1 MENTF
6 QCVRFVW
13 NKMLE
18 YSNSYLE
25 MYNKL
30 CVPNY
35 GYIAA
40 NNQFLNDKSFI
51 VDRHSINNTKI
62 FLKKAFHN
70 FFSKNTN
77 GMSYDIRK
85 EDCKP
90 RGYPRF
96 KSKKHSK
103 CSFTS
108 YKTEIVE
115 INYEDHMIKL
125 NVLGYIEFDK
135 REKQIPSYW
144 KLKHYTI
151 SKSNDKYYV
160 SLNFQYEDN
169 RIPENP
175 ELKVVAP
182 VPDLTLGLDY
192 KSDGLYMDSNGTC
205 CGMPKYYRT
214 NQKRLRM
221 LQKKLSRQIRDSHNY
236 DKTRKK
242 ISKLHEHIRSC
253 RRDFLHKLST
263 SIAKTYNVICVE
275 DLNLHGISR
284 SLKLGKSTMD
294 NGFRMFVNML
304 SYKLYRIP
312 LKILVK
318 VNRFYPSSKT
328 CSHCGYIL
336 NTLKLSDRV
345 FKCPKCK
352 QKLDRDYN
360 AAINIKNEGI
370 SIIQDRLKLLCPV

>member
-1 MENTF
+1 
-6 QCVRFVW
+6 
-13 NKMLE
+13 MLE
-18 YSNSYLE
+18 YVNAYYDLYHE
-25 MYNKL
+25 YHI
-30 CVPNY
+30 PNY
-35 GYIAA
+35 GDIV
-40 NNQFLNDKSFI
+40 NTNEFLNDKSYI
-51 VDRHSINNTKI
+51 IDRHSISNVKR
-62 FLKKAFHN
+62 FLKES
-70 FFSKNTN
+70 FSKFFLSLDNK
-77 GMSYDIRK
+77 SRRIRK
-85 EDCKP
+85 DGKP
-90 RGYPRF
+90 QGYPCF

-108 YKTEIVE
+108 YNHIDKIV
-115 INYEDHMIKL
+115 IDYENHMIKL
-125 NVLGYIEFDK
+125 NVLGYVSFDK

-169 RIPENP
+169 QIPENP
-175 ELKVVAP
+175 ESKVIAP

-192 KSDGLYMDSNGTC
+192 KSDGLYMDSNGIC

-242 ISKLHEHIRSC
+242 ISKLHEYIRSC

-294 NGFRMFVNML
+294 NGFGMFVNML

-352 QKLDRDYN
+352 QTLDRDYN